1 MKALLRLAVSTV
13 VVVANVQAEVIM
25 PNFELDLEHRNIKQ
39 LKKIAEKDINV
50 AFGVDAFTEHYRA
63 HMWNIRNNYKHTPW
77 ENEIVRYE
85 SLKYYNTVYKLIL
98 TELARCI
105 FDIKGGMVEYTDD
118 DDEILECKGG
128 KPIEQYDQS
137 NWNYVVFVNVLN
149 RVIHKADYDENKIED
164 DINEVKDNLKK
175 TYKGAVDVG
184 NIEDAARD
192 IRTYFNVLNL
202 NEYCYTAR
210 SARELYNEL
219 DEEVEDHKK
228 DYPGWYS
235 EQDVAWELLCNKF
248 GIPRLSYAN
257 SHHFHELDI
266 GYETNGNGRC
276 NYAITDDGK
285 NLKNKFKSLRIQ
297 LLYGIKGMDVAER
310 DPNPLVED
318 MIGKERYKNISALM
332 KKKEIKKSIKTQM
345 NKIRQKAEA
354 NEEITEDELKLS
366 KINNMIIS
374 IRRIPV
380 CGMPDT
386 KDANGNSTEKE
397 EYWAMTK
404 ILNEKA
410 KEMYKA
416 LDLKFEDEDDEEINS
431 EDIEDA
437 VKSLIGKIKK
447 ADKKGKEM

>member
-13 VVVANVQAEVIM
+13 VVAANVYAVEM
-25 PNFELDLEHRNIKQ
+25 ADFELDLEARNIKQ

-63 HMWNIRNNYKHTPW
+63 HMWDIRNNYKHTPM

-105 FDIKGGMVEYTDD
+105 FDIKGGMVEYTDE

-149 RVIHKADYDENKIED
+149 RVIHKNNYDADKIED
-164 DINEVKDNLKK
+164 DINKVKDNLKK

-184 NIEDAARD
+184 DIEDAARD

-219 DEEVEDHKK
+219 DKKVKKHKK

-235 EQDVAWELLCNKF
+235 KQDVVWALICNKF
-248 GIPRLSYAN
+248 GTATINSYSGN
-257 SHHFHELDI
+257 QYFHELNID
-266 GYETNGNGRC
+266 YETNENSRC

-285 NLKNKFKSLRIQ
+285 KLKDKFKSLRIQ
-297 LLYGIKGMDVAER
+297 LLYGIKGMDVEAQAP
-310 DPNPLVED
+310 DSLVEE

-397 EYWAMTK
+397 EYWAMTE

-416 LDLKFEDEDDEEINS
+416 LNLEFDEDDEEIDS
-431 EDIEDA
+431 EDIQDA
-437 VKSLIGKIKK
+437 VKKLISTIKK